1 MSGDGFMLVLKKD
14 VCVKKGV
21 VLLLCIM
28 WEGACAAQDTIEF
41 PLVENN
47 VAYAKV
53 AELGYRQADEKIIY
67 GSDASQYALLWRANQ
82 ASQQA
87 NNPLVILLH
96 GGCWLSAYDIK
107 HTYAL
112 STGLAQAGFNV
123 WSIEYRRS
131 GDSGGGWPVTYD
143 DVKAGILASSSF
155 NNGEFNLENSVV
167 TGHSAGGHLALLAG
181 GEISQLKGVIGLAP
195 ITDIKAYAVGKNSC
209 QKATK
214 DFMQGMPS
222 DKPEAYTQANPSE
235 QTLHA
240 NSIILQGTQDQIV
253 PAFNLKQ
260 LNRPVALLEGGGHF
274 DWIHPGS
281 AAFNTLVD
289 TLTGID
295 K

>member
-1 MSGDGFMLVLKKD
+1 MKNVA
-14 VCVKKGV
+14 
-21 VLLLCIM
+21 VLLLGMLCM
-28 WEGACAAQDTIEF
+28 KASATHNVVEF

-53 AELGYRQADEKIIY
+53 AKLGYKKADDKIVY
-67 GSDASQYALLWRANQ
+67 GNDASQYALLWRANQ

-131 GDSGGGWPVTYD
+131 GDSGGGWPITYD
-143 DVKAGILASSSF
+143 DVKAAILASSSF

-167 TGHSAGGHLALLAG
+167 VGHSAGGHLALLAG
-181 GEISQLKGVIGLAP
+181 GEMSQLKGVIGLAP
-195 ITDIKAYAVGKNSC
+195 ITDIKVYAMGENSC

-222 DKPEAYTQANPSE
+222 EKNEAYTLANPSE
-235 QTLHA
+235 QSLHA

-253 PAFNLKQ
+253 PAYNLEL
-260 LNRPVALLEGGGHF
+260 LNRPVTMLEGGGHF

-281 AAFNTLVD
+281 AAFTTLVN